1 MTKEDMKLY
10 TNLNYRVQFGMN
22 LKALYSKKMVELT
35 GSEKQVKWAKD
46 IRGKIIIRLEN
57 QLKNTD
63 EDLRLN
69 YLNRTDIETTI
80 KNIKEIDSAKT
91 LIDMRYDTLTEF
103 INNYKDIEIT
113 EEAMDL
119 VKESEKS
126 YNRILN
132 RLTKI
137 KNGEAITKVVGGG
150 ETKIEKNSES
160 YIEITQGMIHKK
172 VWSLDESG
180 RLAKMIYNKLMEEI

>member
-1 MTKEDMKLY
+1 MTKSNLFRQAHKMTREDAKIY
-10 TNLNYRVQFGMN
+10 TNINYRVQFGLN
-22 LKALYSKKMVELT
+22 LKSLYSDEMVELK
-35 GSEKQVKWAKD
+35 GSEKQVDWAKD
-46 IRGKIIIRLEN
+46 IREKIITRLEN

-63 EDLRLN
+63 EDLKLN

-80 KNIKEIDSAKT
+80 KNIKKIDSAKT
-91 LIDMRYDTLTEF
+91 LIDMRYDMLTEF

-113 EEAMDL
+113 EEAMSL

-137 KNGEAITKVVGGG
+137 KNGEAT
-150 ETKIEKNSES
+150 SF
-160 YIEITQGMIHKK
+160 IEITQGMIHKK

-180 RLAKMIYNKLMEEI
+180 RLAKMIYNKIMEEI